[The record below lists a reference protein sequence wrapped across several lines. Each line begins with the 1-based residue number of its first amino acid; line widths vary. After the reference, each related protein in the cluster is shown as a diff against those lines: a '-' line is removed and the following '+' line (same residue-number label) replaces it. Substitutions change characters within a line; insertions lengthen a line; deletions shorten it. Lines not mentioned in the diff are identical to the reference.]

1 MEKNNLL
8 MAEKRYWQY
17 GTARP
22 KAAWRDFGKKRHGN
36 PLFHPPTRSA
46 AYRRRRAG
54 HGDWRFPWRALLFAV
69 ILAAVGW
76 VAWYFLWSDAFRLRN
91 IQVSGATPE
100 IEAAVDTALRAR
112 LAQHAFL
119 VLPEANA
126 VIFSVEGATAD
137 IAKAV
142 YLDKIVIR
150 KKFPDTLTVSVV
162 EKQPAA
168 VLAAQNRLFVLDG
181 EGYVV
186 RELTEGEA
194 IRLGQL
200 PADIS
205 AISTQDLGSEVV
217 DVKDLATAPADNAS
231 APGGTTAAP
240 TSAKLTWPIVV
251 VDNRDNGKVDRSPE
265 PRPGLQAVPPEA
277 MSLILAADP
286 RLPQITGTAVR
297 WFTVRPLAETVE
309 AAFTDGWSAYFS
321 TARPFSAQ
329 AERLAIILKEK
340 IKDRRSQLSYID
352 LRFEE
357 KIFLRYREEA
367 PTKVAPAPSTGS
379 SAPAVPGSA
388 PNGNQAAP
396 L

>member
-1 MEKNNLL
+1 MF
-8 MAEKRYWQY
+8 MAEKKYWQY

-36 PLFHPPTRSA
+36 PLFHPPTRPA
-46 AYRRRRAG
+46 AYRRRRIS
-54 HGDWRFPWRALLFAV
+54 HSDWHFPWQGLFLVAL
-69 ILAAVGW
+69 LAAVGW
-76 VAWYFLWSDAFRLRN
+76 VAWYFLWSDAFRLKN

-112 LAQHAFL
+112 LAQRAFL

-126 VIFSVEGATAD
+126 MIFSVDGATDD

-200 PADIS
+200 PADMS

-217 DVKDLATAPADNAS
+217 DVRDLATAPADEPAAS
-231 APGGTTAAP
+231 GGMAAEVP
-240 TSAKLTWPIVV
+240 ASAKLTWPIVV

-265 PRPGLQAVPPEA
+265 PRPGIQAVPPEA

-309 AAFTDGWSAYFS
+309 AAFADGWSAYFS

-340 IKDRRSQLSYID
+340 VKDRQAKLSYID

-357 KIFLRYREEA
+357 KIFLRYREELPAKADQA
-367 PTKVAPAPSTGS
+367 PPARSNAPA
-379 SAPAVPGSA
+379 APISEPG
-388 PNGNQAAP
+388 GNQTAP